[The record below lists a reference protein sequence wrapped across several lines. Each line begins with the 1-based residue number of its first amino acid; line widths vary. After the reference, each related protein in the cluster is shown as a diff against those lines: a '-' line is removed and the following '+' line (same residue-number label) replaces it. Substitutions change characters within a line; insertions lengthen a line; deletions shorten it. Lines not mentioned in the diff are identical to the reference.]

1 MTEESIPTHDQLAG
15 AIVKLRDEI
24 AKIKKEADK
33 KIDKLK
39 EDKEKMESY
48 LRDHCVKNKIKS
60 INTDNGTI
68 MCRLDRKIGTTDWPA
83 FYDWVVENDAFDCL
97 EKRIK
102 QSAMNEF
109 IEEHKEEIKEN
120 PDKMPNGLV
129 TNAEYKIIVRRS

>member
-1 MTEESIPTHDQLAG
+1 MTEESIPAHDQLAG

-60 INTDNGTI
+60 ISTDSGTI

-97 EKRIK
+97 E
-102 QSAMNEF
+102 
-109 IEEHKEEIKEN
+109 
-120 PDKMPNGLV
+120 
-129 TNAEYKIIVRRS
+129 